1 MHRDNEHM
9 LRQDRS
15 SSEAPTNVVPFPV
28 PPPAAGRSDEATA
41 RLDGMLD
48 SDGYF
53 TQSDEEFLTDL
64 GLLDTGFMPP
74 PA

>member
-9 LRQDRS
+9 LRQDSS

-28 PPPAAGRSDEATA
+28 PAPAAGRSDEAAA

-64 GLLDTGFMPP
+64 GLLDTGFMLP